1 MTQAPVLNNQIA
13 DQKAK
18 SNSEFI
24 FTFSNNVFSDPDV
37 GNTLQN
43 IVVFGDSLS
52 DTGNLFAATNN
63 TLPQPPYFE
72 GRFSNGLLW
81 IDYLSPQIQFNSE
94 SVINFAFAGGNSGIS
109 NFFTDLNLSSPG
121 LLTQVQSFR
130 DFNTNSPVS
139 EDTLY
144 IIWIGSND
152 FDFLPA
158 DSDPIQAAN
167 DAATNIGNAI
177 TTLSNEGAKQ
187 FVVANLIDLG
197 DRPLTISSNT
207 TAEGRQYALNFNSA
221 LEQTVNDLES
231 NLDLDISIADI
242 FSLNEAVQA
251 NPEDFNLTN
260 LTDPLIQEVDVN
272 PDEYQFWDTVHPTT
286 RTHQLVSQAF
296 AATLVEEGI
305 INDLITYSATLADGS
320 ELPDWL
326 NFNPI
331 TRTFDGTPTDENV
344 GTLDIKVTAT
354 DQQGLTATDIFS
366 LVIESTNPPIFF
378 GTPNADIK
386 IAGVD
391 FNGIN
396 NIIFTGAG
404 NDQVDIPLGGSLAG
418 NNRIA
423 TGSDNDIIFVGNG
436 DRAFGGSGDDELDA
450 TDASNYR
457 ISGGSGDDIFYL
469 GENGRALGGDGND
482 QFFVQ
487 DGGNNL
493 IIGGADADQFW
504 VVNGSLPISK
514 NTITDFTIGVDQV
527 GFGGV
532 GILNFGQVIKE
543 QVGSDTLLKI
553 QTTEIALL
561 VGIRAD
567 SLTANEFAF
576 SASVVLIQV
585 T

>member
-1 MTQAPVLNNQIA
+1 
-13 DQKAK
+13 
-18 SNSEFI
+18 
-24 FTFSNNVFSDPDV
+24 NVFSDPDV

-81 IDYLSPQIQFNSE
+81 IDYLSPQLQFNSE

-221 LEQTVNDLES
+221 LEQTVNGLEL
-231 NLDLDISIADI
+231 NPDLDISIADI

-251 NPEDFNLTN
+251 NPEDFNL
-260 LTDPLIQEVDVN
+260 
-272 PDEYQFWDTVHPTT
+272 
-286 RTHQLVSQAF
+286 
-296 AATLVEEGI
+296 
-305 INDLITYSATLADGS
+305 
-320 ELPDWL
+320 
-326 NFNPI
+326 
-331 TRTFDGTPTDENV
+331 
-344 GTLDIKVTAT
+344 
-354 DQQGLTATDIFS
+354 
-366 LVIESTNPPIFF
+366 
-378 GTPNADIK
+378 
-386 IAGVD
+386 
-391 FNGIN
+391 
-396 NIIFTGAG
+396 
-404 NDQVDIPLGGSLAG
+404 
-418 NNRIA
+418 
-423 TGSDNDIIFVGNG
+423 
-436 DRAFGGSGDDELDA
+436 
-450 TDASNYR
+450 
-457 ISGGSGDDIFYL
+457 
-469 GENGRALGGDGND
+469 
-482 QFFVQ
+482 
-487 DGGNNL
+487 
-493 IIGGADADQFW
+493 
-504 VVNGSLPISK
+504 
-514 NTITDFTIGVDQV
+514 
-527 GFGGV
+527 
-532 GILNFGQVIKE
+532 
-543 QVGSDTLLKI
+543 
-553 QTTEIALL
+553 
-561 VGIRAD
+561 
-567 SLTANEFAF
+567 
-576 SASVVLIQV
+576 
-585 T
+585 